1 MQRRVAVVARTVK
14 RPEERRAEIV
24 AAARRLFE
32 SRGYDD
38 VTMNEVV
45 ADLAVAKGTVYHYF
59 RSKEELLEAVV
70 TDIVKQATERMGQV
84 VEAAGGGPVER
95 LAALVSAGRVA
106 GENEQVLGHLHRSQN
121 AGMHTRLLAVAIEL
135 QAPLYAQVLRE
146 GTAAGV
152 FRVDH
157 PLEAAE
163 FLLSATQFLT
173 DEGIAP
179 WSPETLTRR
188 ARALPALAE
197 QLLGAPEGSL
207 AFLLTPAH
215 ATD

>member
-1 MQRRVAVVARTVK
+1 MNGTHGEEA
-14 RPEERRAEIV
+14 EERRAEIV

-70 TDIVKQATERMGQV
+70 TDIVKQATERMRQV
-84 VEAAGGGPVER
+84 VEAADGGPVER

-106 GENEQVLGHLHRSQN
+106 GENEQVLHHLHRSQN

-135 QAPLYAQVLRE
+135 QAPLYAEVLRE
-146 GTAAGV
+146 GTEAGA
-152 FRVDH
+152 FQVDH

-163 FLLSATQFLT
+163 FLLSGIQFLT
-173 DEGIAP
+173 DEGVAP

-207 AFLLTPAH
+207 AFLIAPAR
-215 ATD
+215 ASD